1 MATASLHQPAPT
13 PIVWSCCLCVASG
26 VTVKPANTTS
36 GLCPLCLELT
46 YLTYR
51 LGIWRRLAPGDEGAG
66 LSRLASGGSVSTP
79 LAARSEVR
87 A

>member
-1 MATASLHQPAPT
+1 MPRTSLHQPALLAFR
-13 PIVWSCCLCVASG
+13 CAHCVAEGVQTNPETPTSSG
-26 VTVKPANTTS
+26 ICGPHRDA
-36 GLCPLCLELT
+36 E
-46 YLTYR
+46 R
-51 LGIWRRLAPGDEGAG
+51 LDRLRRLAPGDEGAG

>member
-1 MATASLHQPAPT
+1 MASAILIPTRPALAFR
-13 PIVWSCCLCVASG
+13 CAHCVAEGVQTNPETPTSSG
-26 VTVKPANTTS
+26 ICGPHADAVR
-36 GLCPLCLELT
+36 LE
-46 YLTYR
+46 R
-51 LGIWRRLAPGDEGAG
+51 LRQLAPGDEGAG